1 MSEKVLKHFLNKV
14 EINNST
20 IHSLVSIIWYDIDTK

>member
-1 MSEKVLKHFLNKV
+1 MSEKMLKHFLNKV

-20 IHSLVSIIWYDIDTK
+20 GHSWVSIIWYNIDTK